1 MTLNYNGPRCA
12 CCIMP
17 EAKGHITLG
26 DDGVCSVCR
35 DLQEKIAP
43 SQSFDSKSP
52 EEKLETLKKI
62 VAPYKKGNRYDCAVS
77 VSGGKDSIMTLYVA
91 VRVLGLNPLAIII
104 DNGFALDEMYANVKN
119 ATDILGVDLM
129 VFKTADLLKIFPQ
142 MIRSGKPIY
151 YCRVCHA
158 LIDNAIRRIAH
169 QNGIDLILGG
179 YTKGQQYIRNS
190 ELFWIYK
197 ESDENAVEL
206 FQTMSGYEDYAD
218 LIHNQNKYFR
228 EHYGNMRL
236 LSPFKYIE
244 WNENK
249 ILDIITR
256 ELKFQ
261 LPKRSWPDKSSNCSF
276 NYVAQ
281 YLTEKVFNYG
291 QHEVEL
297 SELVRV
303 GEMSRER
310 ALEIIHSPIEESDLE
325 KPLEK
330 MGLTV
335 EDVYCYDKQ

>member
-1 MTLNYNGPRCA
+1 
-12 CCIMP
+12 
-17 EAKGHITLG
+17 
-26 DDGVCSVCR
+26 
-35 DLQEKIAP
+35 
-43 SQSFDSKSP
+43 
-52 EEKLETLKKI
+52 
-62 VAPYKKGNRYDCAVS
+62 
-77 VSGGKDSIMTLYVA
+77 
-91 VRVLGLNPLAIII
+91 
-104 DNGFALDEMYANVKN
+104 
-119 ATDILGVDLM
+119 
-129 VFKTADLLKIFPQ
+129 

-206 FQTMSGYEDYAD
+206 FRTMSGYEDYAD

-244 WNENK
+244 WNEDK
-249 ILDIITR
+249 ILDIIIR

-281 YLTEKVFNYG
+281 YLTEKVFRYG

>member
-1 MTLNYNGPRCA
+1 
-12 CCIMP
+12 
-17 EAKGHITLG
+17 
-26 DDGVCSVCR
+26 
-35 DLQEKIAP
+35 
-43 SQSFDSKSP
+43 
-52 EEKLETLKKI
+52 
-62 VAPYKKGNRYDCAVS
+62 
-77 VSGGKDSIMTLYVA
+77 MTLYVA
-91 VRVLGLNPLAIII
+91 VRILGLNPLSIII

-206 FQTMSGYEDYAD
+206 FQNMPGYEDYAN

-244 WNENK
+244 WNEDK

-281 YLTEKVFNYG
+281 YLTEKVFRYG
-291 QHEVEL
+291 QHEMEL